1 MSSSPEVY
9 TQEEQLIKNISQ
21 LDSSLKTGPRV
32 RWRRPFSPL
41 RILAYIIILLVAVV
55 YLFPLLYLLN
65 VSLNTNIDFIDNP
78 SSLTKTFQFSNFADA
93 WIKGNFA
100 TYFLNTV
107 LYTSVSTLIQV
118 VFALLVAYPVAR
130 GYVKW
135 GRFFVTFF
143 VISLFL
149 PNGLIPQ
156 FQLMVALHLY
166 NTQIGYILLTS
177 AVGIGPFLIMGY
189 LKLIPKELDEA
200 AAIDGCGYFQCI
212 FRIIAPLVKPVLVT
226 VAILHAIGVWN
237 DIIGP
242 TIYLTNKNYYPIAL
256 GLQTF
261 KGQFS
266 TDWTLL
272 AAGTM
277 IAAIPLI
284 LLYIFFQ
291 RYLIEGAVAGAV
303 K

>member
-1 MSSSPEVY
+1 
-9 TQEEQLIKNISQ
+9 
-21 LDSSLKTGPRV
+21 
-32 RWRRPFSPL
+32 
-41 RILAYIIILLVAVV
+41 
-55 YLFPLLYLLN
+55 
-65 VSLNTNIDFIDNP
+65 
-78 SSLTKTFQFSNFADA
+78 
-93 WIKGNFA
+93 
-100 TYFLNTV
+100 
-107 LYTSVSTLIQV
+107 
-118 VFALLVAYPVAR
+118 
-130 GYVKW
+130 
-135 GRFFVTFF
+135 VTFF
-143 VISLFL
+143 VISLLL